1 MNRKSVKRYLITG
14 LVIWVPLVI
23 TLWVLDLLVGIVDQT
38 LLLMPHEL
46 RTENWLGV
54 HIPGLGVIL
63 ALLVVFLT
71 GVFTT
76 NIVGQRMVK
85 FWESMLHRIPVVN
98 SIYTGVKQVSD
109 TLFSGTGHAFRKVLL
124 VRYPHP
130 QAWSLAFQTNV
141 PADVAR
147 RLGGDYVAVFI
158 PTTPSPVNGFYF
170 YVRREDTIE
179 IDMTIDD
186 ALKNIISMGV
196 VAPGTNGRGVN
207 AMPTAPQPLA
217 VAERPA
223 SPAPGAE

>member
-98 SIYTGVKQVSD
+98 SIYTGVKQLSD

-141 PADVAR
+141 PTDVAR

-179 IDMTIDD
+179 IDMNIDE

-196 VAPGTNGRGVN
+196 VAPGTNGRGVS
-207 AMPTAPQPLA
+207 ATPAAPQPLP
-217 VAERPA
+217 PA
-223 SPAPGAE
+223 SPVSRAE